1 MRFVATTRPMR
12 CGRHR
17 PRRWGHGR
25 SKRALA
31 VDITDEAS
39 IVRLVEAMDAADYV
53 PNLVLN
59 CTGVLHTD
67 DFGPERSWRH
77 LDIDVM
83 RRVFDVNALGVGL
96 LGKHLIPRFA
106 RDQRGVF
113 ASLSARVGSIG
124 DNRLGGWYS
133 YRASKAAQNMIVK
146 TLSIEASMKWKDLIC
161 VALHPGTVETALSE
175 PFTARVPPHKLFTPE
190 VSPGHLSASSQGSRR
205 RTPAV
210 SSRGTLSP
218 SSTDQGL
225 QPCLDCSRKTNKEA
239 HRSHRGEA
247 EQALY
252 CGRVT
257 CGRSPRSP
265 PRWRRWRTSVAMRQ
279 SGVPRLLSRSNV
291 FADRLVCFQVLGFLD
306 GGPVRLV
313 LESNLGSRGRPW
325 SA

>member
-1 MRFVATTRPMR
+1 MMGFEKPIRAVIIGARGGVGEAFVNAIRGHNPANEVWATSTS
-12 CGRHR
+12 GD
-17 PRRWGHGR
+17 GITAAA
-25 SKRALA
+25 KRALS

-161 VALHPGTVETALSE
+161 VALHPGTVDTALSE

-190 VSPGHLSASSQGSRR
+190 VSCGHLSSVIA
-205 RTPAV
+205 
-210 SSRGTLSP
+210 
-218 SSTDQGL
+218 GL
-225 QPCLDCSRKTNKEA
+225 
-239 HRSHRGEA
+239 
-247 EQALY
+247 
-252 CGRVT
+252 
-257 CGRSPRSP
+257 
-265 PRWRRWRTSVAMRQ
+265 TSADT
-279 SGVPRLLSRSNV
+279 GGF
-291 FADRLVCFQVLGFLD
+291 FAWDAK
-306 GGPVRLV
+306 PIIY
-313 LESNLGSRGRPW
+313 
-325 SA
+325 